1 MLTSA
6 NINPS
11 LQKIESEIIKIFKS
25 IDKDVFDMEKNPFN
39 FMGKAARAKFTL
51 LLGDTLGV
59 KRRLAQEI
67 AICAELIHTASL
79 LHDDCI
85 DDSSLR
91 RGLKTINSK
100 MGPNTAILLGDLIV
114 SFAFDCAM
122 KINPE
127 TAQTLVGSVKKMTE
141 GALLEENLKYKK
153 ISRAQYDKIISLKTA
168 SIFNWC
174 AIAVCSASDKIE
186 LIGPCSL
193 IAKSVGSGFQIVDDA
208 LDFESENGS
217 LDKNVLKD
225 ITAGKITLPLILAM
239 NDKACGNKIKD
250 KVAKLQN
257 ENSANI
263 HIALEI
269 AETVKTGQF
278 TDEARKTAKSMID
291 DIAPAM
297 DELPSN
303 TAKDDLKIF
312 ISSLINRTS

>member
-1 MLTSA
+1 
-6 NINPS
+6 
-11 LQKIESEIIKIFKS
+11 
-25 IDKDVFDMEKNPFN
+25 
-39 FMGKAARAKFTL
+39 
-51 LLGDTLGV
+51 
-59 KRRLAQEI
+59 
-67 AICAELIHTASL
+67 
-79 LHDDCI
+79 
-85 DDSSLR
+85 
-91 RGLKTINSK
+91 
-100 MGPNTAILLGDLIV
+100 
-114 SFAFDCAM
+114 
-122 KINPE
+122 
-127 TAQTLVGSVKKMTE
+127 
-141 GALLEENLKYKK
+141 
-153 ISRAQYDKIISLKTA
+153 
-168 SIFNWC
+168 
-174 AIAVCSASDKIE
+174 
-186 LIGPCSL
+186 
-193 IAKSVGSGFQIVDDA
+193 FQIVDDA

-278 TDEARKTAKSMID
+278 TDEARKTAKSMIN
-291 DIAPAM
+291 DITPAI